1 MFGFLKK
8 RKAPEEEQ
16 PQKAAGAAEKE
27 AEELRTLGR
36 RFLPEERTIL
46 AVTGANGF
54 GGDRVREGGPWL
66 ARLELTAWKDAD
78 GEEPARREKALLVA
92 LAGDKLLAYLRRR
105 AMPDSIIQVTVR
117 PSEDRTSFLMTELP
131 QPVMDPELKAILDEQ
146 KKPDSTYVEG
156 LGTFVLNRQVGWYQA
171 DVDWLGQSIQ
181 LVYDRGSGEEVKAA
195 HQTALALMGAQEDWD
210 SRVRTYAAQQLPVQH
225 PGLEDEMLEVPAE
238 ELARRLEPE
247 SLQVW
252 PDGSFEF
259 WFHDADYQWEHAL
272 RVRGTVD
279 GGLDHVYL
287 EG

>member
-1 MFGFLKK
+1 M
-8 RKAPEEEQ
+8 
-16 PQKAAGAAEKE
+16 
-27 AEELRTLGR
+27 
-36 RFLPEERTIL
+36 
-46 AVTGANGF
+46 
-54 GGDRVREGGPWL
+54 
-66 ARLELTAWKDAD
+66 
-78 GEEPARREKALLVA
+78 
-92 LAGDKLLAYLRRR
+92 
-105 AMPDSIIQVTVR
+105 
-117 PSEDRTSFLMTELP
+117 
-131 QPVMDPELKAILDEQ
+131 
-146 KKPDSTYVEG
+146 EG

-181 LVYDRGSGEEVKAA
+181 LVYDRGSEEEMKSAQ
-195 HQTALALMGAQEDWD
+195 QTALALLGAREDWD
-210 SRVRTYAAQQLPVQH
+210 GRARTYAAQQLPVQH

>member
-1 MFGFLKK
+1 MFGFFKK
-8 RKAPEEEQ
+8 KEEKQE
-16 PQKAAGAAEKE
+16 PTPTAVGEE
-27 AEELRTLGR
+27 YGEELRSLGAKFR
-36 RFLPEERTIL
+36 PEEMSIL

-54 GGDRVREGGPWL
+54 GGRRVREDGPWI
-66 ARLELTAWKDAD
+66 ATLELTAWKEED
-78 GEEPARREKALLVA
+78 GEEPVCQEKTLLVA

-131 QPVMDPELKAILDEQ
+131 QLVMDPELKAILDEQ

-272 RVRGTVD
+272 RVCGTVA
-279 GGLDHVYL
+279 GGPEHVYL